1 MPLNVSA
8 KCALFIL
15 LPLLHGCQGT
25 GAMDPIT
32 TVEKL
37 DIERFMGD
45 WYVLADI
52 ATPFDKDAYA
62 PTEHYVLKPD
72 GMVETTYR
80 YQKGNASGDFKSRT
94 MTARPNPEL
103 PSIWGMRLIWPFRG
117 RLPDRSHPPRLYET
131 TIVARNK
138 RDFVWLMARTPTIDQ
153 SAFDELLEKVQ
164 SLGYAISDL
173 RFHYGMRPTGSQPKS
188 DSEPSG
194 AQSDEKQQSTPRFGT

>member
-8 KCALFIL
+8 KCALFFL
-15 LPLLHGCQGT
+15 LPFLHGCQGT

-37 DIERFMGD
+37 EIERFMGD

-80 YQKGNASGDFKSRT
+80 YQKGNATGDFKSRT

-103 PSIWGMRLIWPFRG
+103 PSIWGMRLIWPFEADYRIAHIH
-117 RLPDRSHPPRLYET
+117 PDYET

-173 RFHYGMRPTGSQPKS
+173 RFHYGMRPTGPQSKS
-188 DSEPSG
+188 SSEPSG
-194 AQSDEKQQSTPRFGT
+194 AQSDEKRQSTPRFGT

>member
-8 KCALFIL
+8 KYALFIL

-62 PTEHYVLKPD
+62 PTEHYVLKSD
-72 GMVETTYR
+72 GMVETIYR

-103 PSIWGMRLIWPFRG
+103 PSIWGMRLIWPFEADYRIAHI
-117 RLPDRSHPPRLYET
+117 HPNYET

-153 SAFDELLEKVQ
+153 SAFDGLLEKIQ
-164 SLGYAISDL
+164 SLGYTISDL
-173 RFHYGMRPTGSQPKS
+173 RFHYGMRPTALQPKS
-188 DSEPSG
+188 DSGPSG
-194 AQSDEKQQSTPRFGT
+194 GQSDEKQQSTPRFGT

>member
-62 PTEHYVLKPD
+62 PTEHYVLKSD

-80 YQKGNASGDFKSRT
+80 YQKGNATGDFKSRT
-94 MTARPNPEL
+94 MTARPNSEL
-103 PSIWGMRLIWPFRG
+103 PSIWGMRLIWPFEADYRIVHIH
-117 RLPDRSHPPRLYET
+117 PDYET

-153 SAFDELLEKVQ
+153 SAFDTLLEKVQ
-164 SLGYAISDL
+164 SLGYAIADL
-173 RFHYGMRPTGSQPKS
+173 RFLYGMRPTALQPKS
-188 DSEPSG
+188 DSGPSG
-194 AQSDEKQQSTPRFGT
+194 GQSDEKQQSTPRFGT

>member
-52 ATPFDKDAYA
+52 ATPFDKDAHA
-62 PTEHYVLKPD
+62 PTEHYVLKSD

-80 YQKGNASGDFKSRT
+80 YQKGNATGDFKSRT

-103 PSIWGMRLIWPFRG
+103 PSIWGMRLIWPFEADYRIAHIH
-117 RLPDRSHPPRLYET
+117 PDYLT

-153 SAFDELLEKVQ
+153 SAFDELLEKAQ

-173 RFHYGMRPTGSQPKS
+173 RFHYGMRPTGSQSKLS
-188 DSEPSG
+188 SELSG

>member
-1 MPLNVSA
+1 MPLYVSA

-62 PTEHYVLKPD
+62 PTEHYVLKSD
-72 GMVETTYR
+72 GMVVTTYR
-80 YQKGNASGDFKSRT
+80 YQKGNATGDFKSRT

-103 PSIWGMRLIWPFRG
+103 PSIWGMRLIWPFEADYRIAHIH
-117 RLPDRSHPPRLYET
+117 PDYET

-153 SAFDELLEKVQ
+153 SAFDTLLEKVQ
-164 SLGYAISDL
+164 SLGYGISDL
-173 RFHYGMRPTGSQPKS
+173 RFHYGMRPTASQPQS
-188 DSEPSG
+188 DSGPSG
-194 AQSDEKQQSTPRFGT
+194 EQSDEKQQSTPRFGT

>member
-15 LPLLHGCQGT
+15 MPLLHGCQGT

-62 PTEHYVLKPD
+62 PTEHYVLKSD

-80 YQKGNASGDFKSRT
+80 YQKGNATGDFKSRT

-103 PSIWGMRLIWPFRG
+103 PSIWGMRLIWPFEADYRIVHIH
-117 RLPDRSHPPRLYET
+117 PDYET

-153 SAFDELLEKVQ
+153 SAFDTLLEKVQ
-164 SLGYAISDL
+164 SLGYAIADL
-173 RFHYGMRPTGSQPKS
+173 RFHYGMRPTALQPKS
-188 DSEPSG
+188 DSGPSG
-194 AQSDEKQQSTPRFGT
+194 GQYDEKQQSTPRFGT

>member
-1 MPLNVSA
+1 MPLNVLA
-8 KCALFIL
+8 KYALFIL

-37 DIERFMGD
+37 EIERFMGD

-72 GMVETTYR
+72 GLVETTYR
-80 YQKGNASGDFKSRT
+80 YQKGNATGDFKSRT

-103 PSIWGMRLIWPFRG
+103 PSIWGMRLIWPFEADYRIAHIH
-117 RLPDRSHPPRLYET
+117 PDYET

-153 SAFDELLEKVQ
+153 SAFDGLLEKVQ

-173 RFHYGMRPTGSQPKS
+173 RFHYGMRPTALQPKS
-188 DSEPSG
+188 DSGPSG
-194 AQSDEKQQSTPRFGT
+194 GQSDEKQQSTPRFGT

>member
-1 MPLNVSA
+1 MRLNVSA

-37 DIERFMGD
+37 EIDRFMGD

-103 PSIWGMRLIWPFRG
+103 PSIWGMRLIWPFEADYRIAHIH
-117 RLPDRSHPPRLYET
+117 PDYET

-153 SAFDELLEKVQ
+153 SAFDELLEKAQ

-173 RFHYGMRPTGSQPKS
+173 RLHYGMRPTASQPKS
-188 DSEPSG
+188 DSGPSDG
-194 AQSDEKQQSTPRFGT
+194 QPDEKQQSTPRFGT

>member
-8 KCALFIL
+8 KYALFIL

-62 PTEHYVLKPD
+62 PTEHYVLKSD

-80 YQKGNASGDFKSRT
+80 YQKG
-94 MTARPNPEL
+94 
-103 PSIWGMRLIWPFRG
+103 
-117 RLPDRSHPPRLYET
+117 
-131 TIVARNK
+131 K
-138 RDFVWLMARTPTIDQ
+138 RYRRFQVQNHDRTPQ
-153 SAFDELLEKVQ
+153 
-164 SLGYAISDL
+164 LGAPLYMGHAAHL
-173 RFHYGMRPTGSQPKS
+173 
-188 DSEPSG
+188 
-194 AQSDEKQQSTPRFGT
+194 AL

>member
-37 DIERFMGD
+37 NIERFMGD

-62 PTEHYVLKPD
+62 PTEHYVLKSD

-80 YQKGNASGDFKSRT
+80 YQKGNATGDFKSRT
-94 MTARPNPEL
+94 MTARPNSEL
-103 PSIWGMRLIWPFRG
+103 PSIWGMRLIWPFEADYRIVHIH
-117 RLPDRSHPPRLYET
+117 PDYET

-153 SAFDELLEKVQ
+153 SAFDTLLEKVQ

-173 RFHYGMRPTGSQPKS
+173 RFHYGMRPTALQPKS
-188 DSEPSG
+188 DSGPSG
-194 AQSDEKQQSTPRFGT
+194 GQSDEKQQSTPRFGT

>member
-8 KCALFIL
+8 KYALFIL
-15 LPLLHGCQGT
+15 LPFLHGCQGT

-37 DIERFMGD
+37 DIKRFMGD

-62 PTEHYVLKPD
+62 PTEHYVLKSD

-80 YQKGNASGDFKSRT
+80 YQKGSATGDFKSRT

-103 PSIWGMRLIWPFRG
+103 PSIWGMRLIWPFEADYRIAHIH
-117 RLPDRSHPPRLYET
+117 PDYET

-153 SAFDELLEKVQ
+153 SAFDTLLEKVQ
-164 SLGYAISDL
+164 SLGYGISDL
-173 RFHYGMRPTGSQPKS
+173 RFHYGMRPTASQPQS
-188 DSEPSG
+188 DSGPSAG
-194 AQSDEKQQSTPRFGT
+194 QSGEKQQSTPRFGT

>member
-8 KCALFIL
+8 KYALFIL

-62 PTEHYVLKPD
+62 PTEHYVLKSD

-80 YQKGNASGDFKSRT
+80 YQKGNATGDFKSRT

-103 PSIWGMRLIWPFRG
+103 PSIWGMRLIWPFEADYRIAHIH
-117 RLPDRSHPPRLYET
+117 PDYET

-153 SAFDELLEKVQ
+153 SAFDTLLEKVQ
-164 SLGYAISDL
+164 SLGYGISDL
-173 RFHYGMRPTGSQPKS
+173 RFHYGMRPTVSQPQS
-188 DSEPSG
+188 DSGPSG
-194 AQSDEKQQSTPRFGT
+194 EQSGEKQQSTPRFGT

>member
-15 LPLLHGCQGT
+15 MPLLHGCQGT

-62 PTEHYVLKPD
+62 PTEHYVLKSD
-72 GMVETTYR
+72 GMVVTTYR
-80 YQKGNASGDFKSRT
+80 YQKGNATGDFKSRT

-103 PSIWGMRLIWPFRG
+103 PSIWGMRLIWPFEADYRIAHIH
-117 RLPDRSHPPRLYET
+117 PDYET

-153 SAFDELLEKVQ
+153 SAFDTLLEKVQ
-164 SLGYAISDL
+164 SLGYGISDL
-173 RFHYGMRPTGSQPKS
+173 RFHYGMRPTASQPQS
-188 DSEPSG
+188 DSGPSG
-194 AQSDEKQQSTPRFGT
+194 EQSDEEQQSTPRFGT

>member
-15 LPLLHGCQGT
+15 MPLLHGCQGT

-62 PTEHYVLKPD
+62 PTEHYVLKSD
-72 GMVETTYR
+72 GMVVTTYR
-80 YQKGNASGDFKSRT
+80 YQKGNATGDFKSRT

-103 PSIWGMRLIWPFRG
+103 PSVWGMRLIWPFEADYRIAHIH
-117 RLPDRSHPPRLYET
+117 PDYET

-153 SAFDELLEKVQ
+153 SAFDTLLEKVQ
-164 SLGYAISDL
+164 SLGYGISDL
-173 RFHYGMRPTGSQPKS
+173 RFHYGMRPTASQPQS
-188 DSEPSG
+188 DSGPSG
-194 AQSDEKQQSTPRFGT
+194 EQSDEKQQSTPRFGT

>member
-15 LPLLHGCQGT
+15 MPLLHGCQGT

-62 PTEHYVLKPD
+62 PTEHYVLKSD
-72 GMVETTYR
+72 GMVVTTYR
-80 YQKGNASGDFKSRT
+80 YQKGNATGDFKSRT

-103 PSIWGMRLIWPFRG
+103 PSIWGMRLIWPFEADYRIAHIH
-117 RLPDRSHPPRLYET
+117 PDYET

-153 SAFDELLEKVQ
+153 SAFDTLLEKVQ
-164 SLGYAISDL
+164 SLGYGISDL
-173 RFHYGMRPTGSQPKS
+173 RFHYGMRPTASQPQS
-188 DSEPSG
+188 DSGPSG
-194 AQSDEKQQSTPRFGT
+194 EQSDEKQQSTPRFGT

>member
-62 PTEHYVLKPD
+62 PTEHYVLKSD

-80 YQKGNASGDFKSRT
+80 YQKGNATGDFKSRT

-103 PSIWGMRLIWPFRG
+103 PSIWGMRLIWPFEADYRIVHIH
-117 RLPDRSHPPRLYET
+117 PDYET

-153 SAFDELLEKVQ
+153 SAFDTLLEKVQ

-173 RFHYGMRPTGSQPKS
+173 RFHYGMRPTALQPKS
-188 DSEPSG
+188 DSGPSG
-194 AQSDEKQQSTPRFGT
+194 GQSDEKQQSTPRFGT

>member
-8 KCALFIL
+8 KCALIIL

-62 PTEHYVLKPD
+62 PTEHYVLKSD

-80 YQKGNASGDFKSRT
+80 YQKENATGDFKSRT
-94 MTARPNPEL
+94 MTARPNSEL
-103 PSIWGMRLIWPFRG
+103 PSIWGMRLIWPFEADYRIVHIH
-117 RLPDRSHPPRLYET
+117 PDYET

-153 SAFDELLEKVQ
+153 SAFDTLLEKVQ
-164 SLGYAISDL
+164 ALGYTIADL
-173 RFHYGMRPTGSQPKS
+173 RFHYGMRPTASQTQS
-188 DSEPSG
+188 DSGPSG
-194 AQSDEKQQSTPRFGT
+194 GQSDEKQQSTPRFGT

>member
-8 KCALFIL
+8 NYALFIL

-62 PTEHYVLKPD
+62 PTEHYILKSD

-80 YQKGNASGDFKSRT
+80 YQKGNATGDFKSRT
-94 MTARPNPEL
+94 MTARPNSEL
-103 PSIWGMRLIWPFRG
+103 PSIWGMRLIWPFEADYRIAHIH
-117 RLPDRSHPPRLYET
+117 PDYET

-153 SAFDELLEKVQ
+153 SAFDTLLEKVQ

-173 RFHYGMRPTGSQPKS
+173 RFHYGMRPTGSQSKS
-188 DSEPSG
+188 SSEPSG
-194 AQSDEKQQSTPRFGT
+194 ARFDEKQQSTPRFGT

>member
-15 LPLLHGCQGT
+15 LPFLHGCQGT

-62 PTEHYVLKPD
+62 PTEHYVLKSD

-80 YQKGNASGDFKSRT
+80 YQKGNATGDFKSRT

-103 PSIWGMRLIWPFRG
+103 PSIWGMRLIWPFEADYRIAHIH
-117 RLPDRSHPPRLYET
+117 PDYET

-153 SAFDELLEKVQ
+153 SAFDKLLEKAQ

-188 DSEPSG
+188 SSGPSG

>member
-8 KCALFIL
+8 KYALFIL

-62 PTEHYVLKPD
+62 PTEHYVLKSD

-80 YQKGNASGDFKSRT
+80 YQKGNATGDFKSRT

-103 PSIWGMRLIWPFRG
+103 PSIWGMRLIWPFEADYRIAHIH
-117 RLPDRSHPPRLYET
+117 PDYET

-153 SAFDELLEKVQ
+153 SAFDTLLEKVQ

-173 RFHYGMRPTGSQPKS
+173 RFHYGMRPTALQPKS
-188 DSEPSG
+188 DPGPSG
-194 AQSDEKQQSTPRFGT
+194 GQSDEKQQSTPRFGT

>member
-15 LPLLHGCQGT
+15 MPLLHGCQGT

-62 PTEHYVLKPD
+62 PTEHYVLKSD
-72 GMVETTYR
+72 GMVVTTYR
-80 YQKGNASGDFKSRT
+80 YQKGNATGDFKSRT

-103 PSIWGMRLIWPFRG
+103 PSIWGMRLIWPFEADYRIAHIH
-117 RLPDRSHPPRLYET
+117 PDYET

-153 SAFDELLEKVQ
+153 SAFDTLLEKVQ
-164 SLGYAISDL
+164 SLGYGISDL
-173 RFHYGMRPTGSQPKS
+173 RFHYGMRPSASQPQS
-188 DSEPSG
+188 DSGPSG
-194 AQSDEKQQSTPRFGT
+194 EQSDEKQQSTPRFGT

>member
-8 KCALFIL
+8 KCTLFIL

-37 DIERFMGD
+37 TIERFMGD

-62 PTEHYVLKPD
+62 PTEHYVLKSD

-80 YQKGNASGDFKSRT
+80 YQKGNATGDFKSRT
-94 MTARPNPEL
+94 MTARPNSEL
-103 PSIWGMRLIWPFRG
+103 PSIWGMRLIWPFEADYRIAHIH
-117 RLPDRSHPPRLYET
+117 PDYET

-153 SAFDELLEKVQ
+153 SAFDTLLEKVQ

-173 RFHYGMRPTGSQPKS
+173 RFHYGMRPTALQPKS
-188 DSEPSG
+188 DSGPSG
-194 AQSDEKQQSTPRFGT
+194 GQSDEKQQSTPRFGT

>member
-1 MPLNVSA
+1 MPPNVSA

-25 GAMDPIT
+25 GAMNPIT
-32 TVEKL
+32 TVDKL
-37 DIERFMGD
+37 EIERFMGD

-62 PTEHYVLKPD
+62 PTEHYVLRSD

-80 YQKGNASGDFKSRT
+80 YKRGNATGEFKSRT
-94 MTARPNPEL
+94 MTARPNSEL
-103 PSIWGMRLIWPFRG
+103 PSIWGMRLIWPFEADYRIAHIH
-117 RLPDRSHPPRLYET
+117 PDYET

-153 SAFDELLEKVQ
+153 SAFDTLLEKVQ

-173 RFHYGMRPTGSQPKS
+173 RFHYGMRPSASQPQS
-188 DSEPSG
+188 DSGPPG
-194 AQSDEKQQSTPRFGT
+194 GQSDEKQQSTPRFGT

>member
-1 MPLNVSA
+1 MPFNVSA

-62 PTEHYVLKPD
+62 PTEHYVLKSD

-80 YQKGNASGDFKSRT
+80 YQKGNATGDFKSRT
-94 MTARPNPEL
+94 MTARPNSEL
-103 PSIWGMRLIWPFRG
+103 PSIWGMRLIWPFEADYRIVHIH
-117 RLPDRSHPPRLYET
+117 PDYET

-153 SAFDELLEKVQ
+153 SAFDTLLEKVQ

-173 RFHYGMRPTGSQPKS
+173 RFHYGMRPTALQPKS
-188 DSEPSG
+188 DSGPSG
-194 AQSDEKQQSTPRFGT
+194 GQSDEKQQSTPRFGT

>member
-1 MPLNVSA
+1 
-8 KCALFIL
+8 
-15 LPLLHGCQGT
+15 
-25 GAMDPIT
+25 MDPIT

-37 DIERFMGD
+37 EIERFMGD

-103 PSIWGMRLIWPFRG
+103 PSIWGMRLIWPFEADYRIAHIH
-117 RLPDRSHPPRLYET
+117 PDYLT

-153 SAFDELLEKVQ
+153 SAFDELLEKAQ

-173 RFHYGMRPTGSQPKS
+173 RFHYGMRPTGSQSKLS
-188 DSEPSG
+188 SELSG

>member
-1 MPLNVSA
+1 MSLNVSA

-15 LPLLHGCQGT
+15 LPLLHGCQGA

-37 DIERFMGD
+37 NIERFMGD

-62 PTEHYVLKPD
+62 PTEHYVLKSD

-80 YQKGNASGDFKSRT
+80 YQKGNATGDFKSRT
-94 MTARPNPEL
+94 MTARPNSEL
-103 PSIWGMRLIWPFRG
+103 PSIWGMRLIWPFEADYRIVHIH
-117 RLPDRSHPPRLYET
+117 PDYET

-153 SAFDELLEKVQ
+153 SAFDTLLEKVQ

-173 RFHYGMRPTGSQPKS
+173 RFHYGMRPTALQPKS
-188 DSEPSG
+188 DSGPSG
-194 AQSDEKQQSTPRFGT
+194 GQSDEKQQSTPRFGT

>member
-1 MPLNVSA
+1 MSLNVSA

-15 LPLLHGCQGT
+15 MPLLHGCQGT

-62 PTEHYVLKPD
+62 PTEHYVLKSD

-80 YQKGNASGDFKSRT
+80 YQKGNATGDFKSRT
-94 MTARPNPEL
+94 MTARPNSEL
-103 PSIWGMRLIWPFRG
+103 PSIWGMRLIWPFEADYRIVHIH
-117 RLPDRSHPPRLYET
+117 PDYET

-153 SAFDELLEKVQ
+153 SAFDTLLEKVQ

-173 RFHYGMRPTGSQPKS
+173 RFHYGMRPTALQPKS
-188 DSEPSG
+188 DSGPSG
-194 AQSDEKQQSTPRFGT
+194 GQSDEKRQSTPRFGT

>member
-8 KCALFIL
+8 RCALFIL

-62 PTEHYVLKPD
+62 PTEHYVLKSD

-80 YQKGNASGDFKSRT
+80 YQKVNATGDFKSRT

-103 PSIWGMRLIWPFRG
+103 PSIWGMRLIWPFEADYRIAHIH
-117 RLPDRSHPPRLYET
+117 PDYLT

-153 SAFDELLEKVQ
+153 SAFDELLEKAQ

-173 RFHYGMRPTGSQPKS
+173 RFHYGMRPTGSQSKS
-188 DSEPSG
+188 SSEPSG
-194 AQSDEKQQSTPRFGT
+194 ARSDEKQQSTPRFGT